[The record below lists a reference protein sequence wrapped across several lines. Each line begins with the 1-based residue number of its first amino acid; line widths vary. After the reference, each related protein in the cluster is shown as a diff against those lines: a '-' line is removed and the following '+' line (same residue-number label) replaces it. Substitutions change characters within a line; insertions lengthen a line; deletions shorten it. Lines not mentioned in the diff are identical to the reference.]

1 MIYDI
6 YYYTQASISTF
17 HNEREGRLV
26 PNRVLAR
33 MAMTGIYL
41 LHGIPREVQQA
52 SRIRAVREKTT
63 LRMVLLQAL
72 NEYAAGAWPPREKEP
87 RQNDLFR
94 TRA

>member
-1 MIYDI
+1 M
-6 YYYTQASISTF
+6 
-17 HNEREGRLV
+17 EGRLV

-33 MAMTGIYL
+33 MAMTGIYS
-41 LHGIPREVQQA
+41 LHGIPRGVQQA

-72 NEYAAGAWPPREKEP
+72 NEYAAGAWPPRENEP

-94 TRA
+94 TRT

>member
-1 MIYDI
+1 M
-6 YYYTQASISTF
+6 
-17 HNEREGRLV
+17 

-52 SRIRAVREKTT
+52 SRIRAVRENTT
-63 LRMVLLQAL
+63 IRMVLLQAL
-72 NEYAAGAWPPREKEP
+72 NEYAAGAWPSRENEP

>member
-1 MIYDI
+1 M
-6 YYYTQASISTF
+6 
-17 HNEREGRLV
+17 

-33 MAMTGIYL
+33 MALTGIYL

-72 NEYAAGAWPPREKEP
+72 NEYAAGAWPSRENEA